1 MAGIGTT
8 VRMSSDRKQDS
19 INECRDTPLRHT
31 ATSAGMSAAASG
43 SGTSAGTTDDRPGQ
57 RKRTRDDEDS
67 RAEVA
72 GGPSGS
78 GEPGEVGVVPH
89 PIVVPRP
96 VAFGYVS
103 VAGRLREME
112 DAVCVKTRF
121 FQLPNGSYMH
131 FFAVFDGHGGSHIAE
146 LCKSNMHL
154 ILAEELAAV
163 MLGDALTSSSQ
174 GTLLTMREE
183 DTKWRKALT
192 ESFARMDAI
201 AVTACACGR
210 VGLPI
215 CTCELSGRV
224 SPIVGSTA
232 VVGLVTDDRVLI
244 ANCGDSRAVLG
255 RGGRAYAV
263 SCDHKP
269 DRPDELARIEAA
281 GGRVIYNNGAR
292 VSGILAMSRAL
303 GDRFLKPE
311 VISEPDIRTI
321 RRTDQDEFLIL
332 ASDGLWDVLSNEMAC
347 NVVRQSLDEADPAE
361 PISLSAPTDPAE
373 AVAGPSEP
381 ATTSPQ
387 GEELQQQE
395 HAQGCEEQMEP
406 RCRMASAILA
416 RLALGRGSADNISVI
431 VVDLRK
437 A

>member
-1 MAGIGTT
+1 MAGIGTI
-8 VRMSSDRKQDS
+8 RMSSDRNQDS
-19 INECRDTPLRHT
+19 VNECRDTQRRHT
-31 ATSAGMSAAASG
+31 VSAGMSGTASG

-67 RAEVA
+67 RTEVE
-72 GGPSGS
+72 GEPSRS
-78 GEPGEVGVVPH
+78 GEPGEVGAVPP
-89 PIVVPRP
+89 PIAIRP

-112 DAVCVKTRF
+112 DAVCVKTQF
-121 FQLPNGSYMH
+121 FQLPNGSHMH

-163 MLGDALTSSSQ
+163 MPGDASTSSSQ
-174 GTLLTMREE
+174 GIILTPREE

-215 CTCELSGRV
+215 CACELSGRV
-224 SPIVGSTA
+224 SPVVGSTA

-244 ANCGDSRAVLG
+244 ANCGDSRAVLA

-311 VISEPDIRTI
+311 VTSEPDIRTI
-321 RRTDQDEFLIL
+321 RRSDQDEFLIL

-347 NVVRQSLDEADPAE
+347 NVVRQSLDEADPAD
-361 PISLSAPTDPAE
+361 PIGLTAPTNPAE

-381 ATTSPQ
+381 VTASPE
-387 GEELQQQE
+387 GEEQQQE
-395 HAQGCEEQMEP
+395 EHAPESADQMEP
-406 RCRMASAILA
+406 RCRLASAILA
-416 RLALGRGSADNISVI
+416 RLALGRGSGDNISVI